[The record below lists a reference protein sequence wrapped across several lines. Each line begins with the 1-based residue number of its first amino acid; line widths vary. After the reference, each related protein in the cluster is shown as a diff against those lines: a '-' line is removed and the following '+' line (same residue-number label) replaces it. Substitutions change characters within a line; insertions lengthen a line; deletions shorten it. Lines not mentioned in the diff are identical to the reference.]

1 MADDGEK
8 TRKPDWVSRSS
19 LRIGVTAEP
28 MQGESRGT
36 FDDKRLMAWSCACGW
51 HGTSREL
58 NGGPDGLACPLCG
71 GDGLKPR

>member
-19 LRIGVTAEP
+19 LRMGVTAEP

-36 FDDKRLMAWSCACGW
+36 FDGKRLMARSC
-51 HGTSREL
+51 T
-58 NGGPDGLACPLCG
+58 GPRASSTPSQMGLRVLSAG
-71 GDGLKPR
+71 AAG

>member
-19 LRIGVTAEP
+19 LRTGVTAEP

-36 FDDKRLMAWSCACGW
+36 FDGKRLMAWSCACGW

-58 NGGPDGLACPLCG
+58 NGGPDGLAVLSAG
-71 GDGLKPR
+71 AAG